1 MAKIDPLFY
10 GLNKVIAVIAVTI
23 IITVASFLGG
33 YLYGLGSQA
42 PARQVTTITVSS
54 ASTITIYETKTYI
67 ATKTPSLEELI
78 SNARKEGKLTILGM
92 IPAEQIRGVID
103 LFKSKYPFIDVTYLR
118 LPPGEFG
125 ARIQTELRSGKV
137 TFDLLIP
144 SGPSP
149 QLIFLLDNKV
159 LQPYISSTTQGLPK
173 ELIAGNY
180 EAFAIVGATVITALV
195 YNKNALSLD
204 KVPKSFKELVESPY
218 KDLWK
223 GRLGWVDPRVGG
235 SVWMGYFKLY
245 QLYGVDWFKKLSDL
259 KPGIETTNVAV
270 ESKTVTGE
278 YILGWVFDYMAAPD
292 IAKGAPVN
300 IVYPDDLNILT
311 LYWVGITRD
320 ADHPNA
326 AKLFIEFLATKEA
339 QKAIV
344 EKGYLWSRLYKDLK
358 PLPQYPNIWELKNLV
373 IIPLDEYRNVVLK
386 EFTDQGALGKIVKAM
401 GLG

>member
-1 MAKIDPLFY
+1 
-10 GLNKVIAVIAVTI
+10 
-23 IITVASFLGG
+23 
-33 YLYGLGSQA
+33 
-42 PARQVTTITVSS
+42 
-54 ASTITIYETKTYI
+54 
-67 ATKTPSLEELI
+67 
-78 SNARKEGKLTILGM
+78 
-92 IPAEQIRGVID
+92 
-103 LFKSKYPFIDVTYLR
+103 
-118 LPPGEFG
+118 
-125 ARIQTELRSGKV
+125 
-137 TFDLLIP
+137 
-144 SGPSP
+144 
-149 QLIFLLDNKV
+149 
-159 LQPYISSTTQGLPK
+159 
-173 ELIAGNY
+173 
-180 EAFAIVGATVITALV
+180 
-195 YNKNALSLD
+195 
-204 KVPKSFKELVESPY
+204 
-218 KDLWK
+218 
-223 GRLGWVDPRVGG
+223 
-235 SVWMGYFKLY
+235 MGFFKLY
-245 QLYGVDWFKKLSDL
+245 QLYDVDWFKKLSDL